1 MTGDYEQF
9 QRWYTSKT
17 TDVTLLAADSNKDN
31 CIAVK
36 SANHQLFIQKIFY
49 NIVTSAAQTV
59 TFRDDA
65 GTPINVGIIPA
76 SATGSV
82 LFDFGPRGFALT
94 AGKNLDI
101 INTAGPAGQIHIE
114 AYERQVS
121 GSLNTGIAA
130 ASQ

>member
-1 MTGDYEQF
+1 MYGDY
-9 QRWYTSKT
+9 TSYQKWNSNKT

-36 SANHQLFIQKIFY
+36 SANHQLFIQKIYY
-49 NIVTSAAQTV
+49 NVVTAAAQTV

-65 GTPINVGIIPA
+65 GTPIVIGVIPA
-76 SATGSV
+76 SVTTSI
-82 LFDFGPRGFALT
+82 LFDYGPRGYPLT

-114 AYERQVS
+114 AYEKVVS
-121 GSLNTGIAA
+121 GALNTNS
-130 ASQ
+130 AS